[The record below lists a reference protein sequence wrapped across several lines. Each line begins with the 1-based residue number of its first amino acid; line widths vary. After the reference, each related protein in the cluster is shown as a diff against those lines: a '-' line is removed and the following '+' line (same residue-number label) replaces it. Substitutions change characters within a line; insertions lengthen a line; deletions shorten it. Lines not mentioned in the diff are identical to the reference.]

1 MRKLVFVVALFGLVA
16 LAIALLHGPADR
28 PEGEAPSPLSSGPT
42 SEIER
47 GRALVTL
54 ADCKACHTARG
65 GRAFAGNRP
74 IASAFGTF
82 FSPNITPDV
91 ETGIG
96 RWTEE
101 DFWRALHEGRS
112 RDGTL
117 LYPAF
122 PYTSYTQISRRD
134 ARAMFLYLR
143 SLPPVRA
150 RSSAHEIDFP
160 YNQRLLL
167 TVWRRLYF
175 KPGVYIANPSAS
187 PAWNR
192 GAYLVEAVA
201 HCRGCHTARN
211 GLGATSTRTD
221 AAGGRQLNWYA
232 PALNDP
238 NEAGLSDWSEQDIV
252 SLLKA
257 GRTSAQGDAPPRA
270 STMGPMA
277 EVVFESLQHTAPDE
291 LQAMAVYLKS
301 LPATDAMQA
310 KPGAPAAASPAVTA
324 WLEGGRK
331 LYKEH
336 CARCHGDEGQGQSNA
351 AIALAG
357 NRAVTMRSA
366 VNPIRVVLYGGYLPG
381 TAANPRPYGMP
392 PFSQQLDDRQIG
404 QVLSFIR
411 SAWGNDA
418 ALVRGNDIATQRTG
432 PLW

>member
-1 MRKLVFVVALFGLVA
+1 MRKLILA
-16 LAIALLHGPADR
+16 LALPALVLLAIVLLWGPADR
-28 PEGEAPSPLSSGPT
+28 QEGEAPASLSAEPSG
-42 SEIER
+42 EIER

-65 GRAFAGNRP
+65 GFAFAGNRAIP
-74 IASAFGTF
+74 TAFGTF
-82 FSPNITPDV
+82 YSPNITPDP

-112 RDGTL
+112 PDGTL

-122 PYTSYTQISRRD
+122 PYPSYTQISRRD

-143 SLPPVRA
+143 SLSPVRA
-150 RSSAHEIDFP
+150 TRRAHELDFP

-175 KPGVYIANPSAS
+175 KPGVYVANNSAS

-192 GAYLVEAVA
+192 GAYLVEALA

-211 GLGATSTRTD
+211 GLGATSTRAD
-221 AAGGRQLNWYA
+221 ATGGLVLNWYA

-238 NEAGLSDWSEQDIV
+238 REAGLGDWSEQDIV

-257 GRTSAQGDAPPRA
+257 GRTSAPDGSVPRA

-277 EVVFESLQHTAPDE
+277 EVVFESLQHAAPDE

-301 LPATDAMQA
+301 LPA
-310 KPGAPAAASPAVTA
+310 AAAATPSARPAPSPAIAA

-331 LYKEH
+331 LYEEH
-336 CARCHGDEGQGQSNA
+336 CARCHGDEGEGHST

-366 VNPIRVVLYGGYLPG
+366 VNPIRIVLYGGYAPG

-392 PFSQQLDDRQIG
+392 PFSHTLDDRQIG
-404 QVLSFIR
+404 QILSFIR
-411 SAWGNDA
+411 AGWGNDA
-418 ALVRGNDIATQRTG
+418 ALVDSNEIAVQRTG